1 MTLEPESAGRVP
13 SDMEAQT
20 RRADV
25 AAEDGERA
33 IVYRLLA
40 TALEA
45 PVGRDW
51 LEVVGALPVIE
62 GPLGAALQQLS
73 AEARVAD
80 PEALRRD
87 YHDLFIGVGR
97 GELVPYASYYLTGF
111 LNEKPLALLRQE
123 MRRLGIERSPDVS
136 EPEDHIAALCEMMAG
151 LVEGAYGDGDP
162 TTASTFFRA
171 HVAAWAPYFF
181 KDLAGTSTSALY
193 AALGQSGRVF
203 IDLEDEAD
211 RLFSQQRQAG

>member
-1 MTLEPESAGRVP
+1 MA
-13 SDMEAQT
+13 
-20 RRADV
+20 RRCSSFPPRPAWPTPKRF
-25 AAEDGERA
+25 AA
-33 IVYRLLA
+33 I
-40 TALEA
+40 TT
-45 PVGRDW
+45 
-51 LEVVGALPVIE
+51 IS
-62 GPLGAALQQLS
+62 LS
-73 AEARVAD
+73 AWA
-80 PEALRRD
+80 
-87 YHDLFIGVGR
+87 G